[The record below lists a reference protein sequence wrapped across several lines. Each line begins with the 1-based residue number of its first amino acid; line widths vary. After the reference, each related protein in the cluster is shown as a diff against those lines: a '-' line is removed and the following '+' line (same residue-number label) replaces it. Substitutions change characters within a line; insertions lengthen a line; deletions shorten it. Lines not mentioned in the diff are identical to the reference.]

1 MITRLRSATL
11 VLAALAPA
19 WCAAQIS
26 LQRIDANGNGLLE
39 PQEVPSTMRALVDR
53 AARRAGLD
61 PRKPISISKL
71 NRHRS
76 ESVKSPRD
84 NSEKSEQRRNGRDR
98 NRDRRSS
105 RDENRDRGRE
115 RRNSWVSKGPSADD
129 HGVPGFG
136 EEIDLPLVPGF
147 GEEIDL
153 PLVPGFGE
161 AFDGQVV
168 VVSLEEKYVPELLRY
183 VDGILNRYDTNKNRI
198 LDAGEWKAVRWRS
211 DPHASDKN
219 GDGRLT
225 RSELAVRIAG
235 FWGEKAYRRSGDKKG
250 SDNASSREKS
260 KTGKRSSSDKYARYA
275 ASLMRQYDKNR
286 SGVLEKDEASQLRGY
301 LAGSDRNGDGKVT
314 ASELKSR
321 LSSYGQRGKRGGGDT
336 SRSSKHKK
344 SRHVSKSRSHR
355 SSGYRSRSPIER
367 QSDDLPK
374 WFARCDA
381 NADGQVAMSEYASEW
396 TDEKIAEF
404 KGYDLNGDGL
414 ITAKEC
420 LQAKSDP

>member
-19 WCAAQIS
+19 WCAAQVS

-71 NRHRS
+71 NRRRAAPD
-76 ESVKSPRD
+76 KSRRD
-84 NSEKSEQRRNGRDR
+84 NSEKSTERRNGRDR
-98 NRDRRSS
+98 NRERRSS
-105 RDENRDRGRE
+105 RDEKRDRDRDRE
-115 RRNSWVSKGPSADD
+115 RPNSWVSKGPSADD
-129 HGVPGFG
+129 HKVPGFG
-136 EEIDLPLVPGF
+136 EEN
-147 GEEIDL
+147 DL

-161 AFDGQVV
+161 AFDGPTV

-225 RSELAVRIAG
+225 RAELAVRIAG
-235 FWGEKAYRRSGDKKG
+235 FWGEKAYRRSGDKKE
-250 SDNASSREKS
+250 SSSASSRDKS
-260 KTGKRSSSDKYARYA
+260 KTGERSSSDKYERYA

-301 LAGSDRNGDGKVT
+301 LAGSDRNRDGKVT
-314 ASELKSR
+314 AAELKSR

-344 SRHVSKSRSHR
+344 SRHVAKSRSHR

-367 QSDDLPK
+367 QSNDLPK
-374 WFARCDA
+374 WFARYDA
-381 NADGQVAMSEYASEW
+381 NADGQVAMAEYASEW

-420 LQAKSDP
+420 LQAKSER